1 MTSKGDIHTVKMI
14 LDTFERENYS
24 KEVLMSHLPVN
35 MKIQVMQS
43 KTRKVK
49 SKFKEK
55 WPTMYQD

>member
-1 MTSKGDIHTVKMI
+1 MKMI
-14 LDTFERENYS
+14 LDIFERENYS

-55 WPTMYQD
+55 